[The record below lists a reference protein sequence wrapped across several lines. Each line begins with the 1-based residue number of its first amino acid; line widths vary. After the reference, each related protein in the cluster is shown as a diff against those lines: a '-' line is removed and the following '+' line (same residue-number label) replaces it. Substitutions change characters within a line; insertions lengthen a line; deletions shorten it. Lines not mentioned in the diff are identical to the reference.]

1 MRTVKADLNQLWP
14 GLFHKWQVILMG
26 IVCPM
31 GNHGGELKRL
41 LPLGTLDHGSR
52 NDQDKQGR
60 NTTPAEVKA
69 KLTVPSRCR
78 NEQSS

>member
-1 MRTVKADLNQLWP
+1 
-14 GLFHKWQVILMG
+14 
-26 IVCPM
+26 
-31 GNHGGELKRL
+31 L
-41 LPLGTLDHGSR
+41 LPLGTLDHGSH

-69 KLTVPSRCR
+69 KRTAKLTVPSRCR

>member
-1 MRTVKADLNQLWP
+1 
-14 GLFHKWQVILMG
+14 
-26 IVCPM
+26 M

-52 NDQDKQGR
+52 NDQDNQGR
-60 NTTPAEVKA
+60 NTTPAEVKAKRTA